1 MRGPTVL
8 LWMMFS
14 FATGGLVGYV
24 IAHRTATQELTRLQ
38 HEYRRGLV
46 REQELRTQLQDA
58 LAQRAALAQ
67 ESQRLQ
73 ENIAERLRR
82 LEETAA
88 KLTPPQPQERALTE

>member
-1 MRGPTVL
+1 MRVPAVFLCVL
-8 LWMMFS
+8 CS
-14 FATGGLVGYV
+14 FATGGVVGYA

-38 HEYRRGLV
+38 HEYQRGLV
-46 REQELRTQLQDA
+46 REQELRAQLQDA

-73 ENIAERLRR
+73 ENVSERLRR

-88 KLTPPQPQERALTE
+88 KLTPPEQSE